1 MLIGSPIVSMK
12 CPFCHHQELKVTDSR
27 DSAETNAIK
36 RRREC
41 LACEKRFTTFETIE
55 LTIQVQKK
63 DGRWEDFQQQKLIQG
78 LAAACSHTSVSHE
91 QVIGIATAVTDELMQ
106 MQGKEITTGKI
117 GELVMKHLKALNP
130 IAYIRFACVYRR
142 FKEISEL
149 INAINGITPT

>member
-1 MLIGSPIVSMK
+1 MK
-12 CPFCHHQELKVTDSR
+12 CPFCHHNELKVTDSR
-27 DSAETNAIK
+27 EATDTNAIR

-55 LTIQVQKK
+55 LTIQVHKR
-63 DGRWEDFQQQKLIQG
+63 DDRWEEFQQQKLIRG
-78 LAAACSHTSVSHE
+78 LAVACSHTSVSHE

-106 MQGKEITTGKI
+106 MQAKEISTAEI
-117 GELVMKHLKALNP
+117 GELAMKHLKALNP

-149 INAINGITPT
+149 INAINGIHPT